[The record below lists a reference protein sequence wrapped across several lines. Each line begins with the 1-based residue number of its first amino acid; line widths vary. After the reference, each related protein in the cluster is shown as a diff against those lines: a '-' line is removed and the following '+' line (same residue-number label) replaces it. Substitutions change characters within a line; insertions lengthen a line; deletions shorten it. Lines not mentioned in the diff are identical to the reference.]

1 MNPVTISC
9 PFMATS
15 AQYPPGVVAGIVAA
29 SLLCLWGA
37 LEHYQADAA
46 YQEQSRDPF
55 MISAQFTRFGAL
67 LAAVPAGAEM
77 GYLTDAAPG
86 SVADTSMLLSAQYV
100 LAPRLVARGTAHEW
114 VVGNFTRPGD
124 FAAVGRSNGLRL
136 VQDFGNGVVLFRKEH

>member
-1 MNPVTISC
+1 MFRLITA
-9 PFMATS
+9 AT
-15 AQYPPGVVAGIVAA
+15 
-29 SLLCLWGA
+29 L
-37 LEHYQADAA
+37 
-46 YQEQSRDPF
+46 
-55 MISAQFTRFGAL
+55 L

-100 LAPRLVARGTAHEW
+100 LAPRLVARGAAHEW

-124 FAAVGRSNGLRL
+124 FAAIGRNNGVRL